1 MLKSTSLSARATR
14 KGFIEHLKQAGIAEP
29 DAKQLAE
36 IVASESSE
44 SKQEPLG
51 AKAKAWLIKNLK
63 KAADGTWKIGV
74 SVATD
79 VIKEAVLKY
88 YGLK

>member
-51 AKAKAWLIKNLK
+51 AKAWLIKNLK